1 MHLLLLV
8 RHLLLLAMHLFRE
21 ISLLFNF
28 RFFIRFKAGSFMIN
42 GRLQRRF
49 TVATTYSATAVA
61 LHGETPREV
70 ATSRKETS
78 RNKCLAASNKCL
90 TSSNK
95 KLVETSDTVGKNP
108 HAPERGSRSSAT
120 NCVAW
125 YGCRFRLGSHEHQV
139 STPGF
144 WDGICRQTC
153 PIHRNKVVKQD
164 ETLKMQS
171 YIAYWTE
178 FASFAGF
185 RTTNATMLRTDC
197 ERYRR
202 GQGS

>member
-1 MHLLLLV
+1 MEAIATNGLLALLLGTQGIATRGLLLLIALMLLVVRHLFLVAMHLLLLV

-90 TSSNK
+90 TCSNE
-95 KLVETSDTVGKNP
+95 KLLETSDSLLVTSALIVVT
-108 HAPERGSRSSAT
+108 RS
-120 NCVAW
+120 
-125 YGCRFRLGSHEHQV
+125 H
-139 STPGF
+139 
-144 WDGICRQTC
+144 
-153 PIHRNKVVKQD
+153 
-164 ETLKMQS
+164 
-171 YIAYWTE
+171 
-178 FASFAGF
+178 
-185 RTTNATMLRTDC
+185 
-197 ERYRR
+197 
-202 GQGS
+202 